1 MRDLPRGTQVV
12 DNGDHLAFAYGAITL
27 YGLPFLTG
35 STSEWLCNS
44 AKTLQGL
51 DIDSFNPRSET
62 AATYRAE
69 WVWALPVS
77 LATTQGIISFPPATE
92 MFQFAGLP
100 PTGLCIQPEVTG
112 LAPAG
117 FPHSDISGS
126 KSARDSPKLL
136 AACHVLHRLLAPRHP
151 PRALCSLTTTAT
163 HQEVRCRVA
172 RDAPCTYSAKLKIF
186 NLPKHIQLLRFCRWR
201 TEGSLAAP
209 TEPLRIPPVQRSAGR
224 WVGCPRIRGAMS
236 GDRDEDPIVKQP
248 SIGSWART
256 RLGLCAPLFSCGWC
270 VRAADPPSFR
280 SQVVET
286 RRLELL
292 TLSLQRRCSAN

>member
-12 DNGDHLAFAYGAITL
+12 DYGDHVAFAYGAITL

-35 STSEWLCNS
+35 STSEWLCDS

-77 LATTQGIISFPPATE
+77 LATTQGIISSPPATE

-112 LAPAG
+112 HTPAG
-117 FPHSDISGS
+117 FPHSEISGS
-126 KSARDSPKLL
+126 TSARDSPKLN
-136 AACHVLHRLLAPRHP
+136 AACRVLHRLLAPRHP

-163 HQEVRCRVA
+163 HQAVICRVA

-186 NLPKHIQLLRFCRWR
+186 NLPKHYPVVKVRPFGPDGTLVDPVCPAIRWSV
-201 TEGSLAAP
+201 G
-209 TEPLRIPPVQRSAGR
+209 
-224 WVGCPRIRGAMS
+224 GCPRIRGAMS
-236 GDRDEDPIVKQP
+236 TRREDDHSTMERPDRRSSSSSSGPL
-248 SIGSWART
+248 ARYS
-256 RLGLCAPLFSCGWC
+256 LAVGASE
-270 VRAADPPSFR
+270 AADPPPAR

-292 TLSLQRRCSAN
+292 TLSLQRRCSAS